1 MYSMVKSC
9 KRVIVSLS
17 GPSYVLA
24 AGVRRLV
31 IRIDVCGIPLHTLHW
46 RHIDL
51 VDLVGTYP
59 KVNKPPIAA
68 MVSIAIQK

>member
-31 IRIDVCGIPLHTLHW
+31 IRIDVCGIPLVLQGH
-46 RHIDL
+46 RHGEGNFTRDS
-51 VDLVGTYP
+51 
-59 KVNKPPIAA
+59 K
-68 MVSIAIQK
+68 